1 MAGVVVAGVAAAA
14 AFGLHT
20 LFPVVPLLTA
30 AVGLGMIVGQIPA
43 SQRMLDGS
51 LKPGIAV
58 SARRLLRV
66 GIVLLGLK
74 LSLFDIAGLGW
85 PTIVVIVL
93 IVGITFAATLGLG
106 KLLRLPGT
114 QPILIAA
121 GFSICGA
128 SAIGAMSAVTRSKD
142 EDQATPVALVTLC
155 GTLAIFVLPVLRIP
169 LGMSAEDFGLWV
181 GLSVHDVGQVVATA
195 QIAGPAALAAAVVV
209 KLTRVLTLAPMVAIV
224 GLVERGR
231 DKRAE
236 RTTLTGIRS
245 PALAFD
251 PEFSTHT
258 EADGDGAD
266 GSADGEG
273 AADSRPGSEPAV
285 RARRPPIV
293 PLFIAGF
300 LVAVLIRTFV
310 PLPDVVLSG
319 ADTLQ
324 TALLAMALF
333 ALGSNIRFAALAR
346 TGWRALIV
354 GLVSWA
360 LIAVMSLAAVNLLR

>member
-1 MAGVVVAGVAAAA
+1 MPRWLPGVAVAGLAALA
-14 AFGLHT
+14 AFGLH
-20 LFPVVPLLTA
+20 LVLPGIPLLTA
-30 AVGLGMIVGQIPA
+30 AVGLGMVVGQIPA
-43 SQRMLDGS
+43 TQRLLDS
-51 LKPGIAV
+51 VLKPGIAV
-58 SARRLLRV
+58 AARRLLRI

-85 PTIVVIVL
+85 ATIVVIVL

-128 SAIGAMSAVTRSKD
+128 SAVGAMSAVTRSRD
-142 EDQATPVALVTLC
+142 EDQATPIALVTLC
-155 GTLAIFVLPVLRIP
+155 GTLAIFILPVLRFP
-169 LGMSAEDFGLWV
+169 LGLDVDQFGLWV

-195 QIAGPAALAAAVVV
+195 QIAGPTALAVAVVV

-231 DKRAE
+231 DTRAD
-236 RTTLTGIRS
+236 RA
-245 PALAFD
+245 ALALD
-251 PEFSTHT
+251 P
-258 EADGDGAD
+258 GAVPVV
-266 GSADGEG
+266 
-273 AADSRPGSEPAV
+273 RPK
-285 RARRPPIV
+285 RPPIV

-300 LVAVLIRTFV
+300 LAAVVLRTFV
-310 PLPDVVLSG
+310 PLPGELLSI

-333 ALGSNIRFAALAR
+333 ALGSNIRFAKLAR

-354 GLVSWA
+354 GLASWA
-360 LIAVMSLAAVNLLR
+360 LIAALSLAAVDLLT